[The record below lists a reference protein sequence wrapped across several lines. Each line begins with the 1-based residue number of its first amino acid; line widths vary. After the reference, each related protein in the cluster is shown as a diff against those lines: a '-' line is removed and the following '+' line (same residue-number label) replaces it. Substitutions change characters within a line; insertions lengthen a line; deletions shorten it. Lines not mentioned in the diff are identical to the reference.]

1 MSAPAGEPVTARGR
15 RTRGLLVA
23 AAAEVFAEK
32 RFLDTSISDIAARAG
47 VAHGTFYRY
56 FDSKEQIFRE
66 VALDL
71 QQRLLRGRGDDEDER
86 PPTFADPA
94 EELLWRITRANRRY
108 LTTYREH
115 ASLMVVLE
123 QVATFSDELLAIRR
137 ETRTAFVDRARR
149 SIERMQALGLAHA
162 DVDAR
167 YAASALGSMVDRFAY
182 VAYVLD
188 EPFDLEESAR
198 TLSLLWVRAL
208 GIDAPPSRS

>member
-86 PPTFADPA
+86 PPTFDDPA

-108 LTTYREH
+108 LKTYREH

-123 QVATFSDELLAIRR
+123 QVATPAERNAAKTSPISSTIR
-137 ETRTAFVDRARR
+137 
-149 SIERMQALGLAHA
+149 
-162 DVDAR
+162 
-167 YAASALGSMVDRFAY
+167 
-182 VAYVLD
+182 
-188 EPFDLEESAR
+188 
-198 TLSLLWVRAL
+198 
-208 GIDAPPSRS
+208 PPSMFSWAGG